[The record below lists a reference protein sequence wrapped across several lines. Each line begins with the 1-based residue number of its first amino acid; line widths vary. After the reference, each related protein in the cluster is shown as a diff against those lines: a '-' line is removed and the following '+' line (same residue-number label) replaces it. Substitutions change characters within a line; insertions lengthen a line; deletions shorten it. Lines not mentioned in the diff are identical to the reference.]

1 LILTGG
7 FLLLGIFLFGLLSTS
22 YVQTRIVQQLTK
34 NFTQTT
40 QQQILFEDLR
50 LRWNGKLE
58 FYNFYLE
65 DHHKDTLLFVKS
77 LRTSL
82 LDFKG
87 LQQNNFDLSKL
98 EAEGFF
104 IKLKKYRGEE
114 THSLK
119 ILLEKYK
126 KDSSKKRNTRFKIDD
141 LDLERVSFV
150 YEDENQTKAQSLRF
164 DSLDLDANDFLFEE
178 NQLKVQLKNLEGVMQ
193 TPQVKPLRTTAL
205 IHYEPGRLQLT
216 EWQLVSKESKLVG
229 SLELLGAEGSLR
241 NFKST
246 GMLQMNVVSSHLDF
260 ATLFPEDSNL
270 KNIPALEASFKA
282 KGKLQELEL
291 SPLVLSHPHL
301 NFDGSLLL
309 NKVFDPSISDLK
321 LTMKALQIDME
332 LLNSLSFIPTPLKEE
347 LSRVSDLNLTGVT
360 SINLDS
366 IQFDLEANN
375 PWGKFKINGG
385 LGKGILDQSKSG
397 KGFAVNATIKDLSLS
412 PWIAQ
417 NLELVFGGSV
427 KAQGD
432 FSDKQNPQF
441 TWQIDKASLVSKN
454 LTLTGIA
461 SEGKLEQQQL
471 RNTLSINSVPV
482 KLKSDLLYNT
492 QTSPP
497 QTTLLINISQWDLN
511 AVGLQLDTGK
521 RNFKGVILSNF
532 KGNRLDELEGE
543 IKISS
548 AAIENEL
555 QTVDLNPITI
565 RQTLQENQNLLQI
578 ENNDCIAGEARGLF
592 ETSKL
597 SALLQHTFHQVYPFL
612 PDKEVVQGQ
621 SVTFKL
627 KIYEKLLDALYP
639 SFSISENIALNGKID
654 SAEGRSQFVLDAPL
668 LRYKDIQFQKLHFQV
683 DTKNPI
689 YNTFLSVAQVSHEY
703 YKGKDFNLISTKLR
717 DTLFFRSEFEGTSRT
732 KSSFEVNFYHTRESN
747 GTSHF
752 GVKKSVV
759 PLGSDTWTINPEN
772 SNKQK
777 LSYFPDNK
785 QTRLSALK
793 ATSEDQSIALS
804 GMYLNSEAFNLNLDV
819 EDLILQNILPSV
831 PTFTLAGKGNLEF
844 TIVRS
849 TEENNLGIS
858 ATIDSLNING
868 EDLGDLDLSA
878 NGNTELNAYF
888 ADLDLRQSGQQ
899 KMGLKGLWRG
909 LEDPSLNF
917 NLNFND
923 LDLAFLSPLGKKAVN
938 NIRGKVGGE
947 VTLWGPLKDLKHE
960 GTLDWTRGGFGVPFL
975 NLDYEIEPTQVR
987 LSNQTFNFKTAVLND
1002 TDQGTSGVLNGNFS
1016 HTNFSNWVTDLEISS
1031 ERMLLLNTEQK
1042 PESLFF
1048 GEGFLQGTVQLRGPT
1063 KGLQISLQG
1072 ATEQGTSI
1080 KIPWS
1085 ENYGLSDT
1093 SFVRFVNKY
1102 AKDGNRK
1109 ETVQQQIEEVKGL
1122 ELDFEL
1128 DVNNKAT
1135 VEIVIDQE
1143 TGSFLSGRGA
1153 GNLFMEVN
1161 TLGKFNMWGDF
1172 ITYDGIYNFKNL
1184 GVIDKKF
1191 DVKPGGTIVWEGNPL
1206 EAQMDLEAVYD
1217 VPGGANPALLLDNP
1231 NFNKKIPT
1239 EVLIRLQGNLLK
1251 PDDPVF
1257 EIGFPNTSGTVAS
1270 EINYRLADP
1279 QRSQLQAIS
1288 LLSQG
1293 IFINEVSVSMQGITN
1308 NLYQKAS
1315 DIVSN
1320 LISEE
1325 NDKLKVGIDYLQ
1337 GDKSALLDIAT
1348 EDRLGFTLSTQISD
1362 KILLNGKIGVPVGG
1376 VEQTLIVGNVQIDFI
1391 LNEEGSLRAKVFNK
1405 ENEFRYIGD
1414 ELGYTQ
1420 GVGLSYDVD
1429 FNTFKELIQKI
1440 TSQKTLDSELLNA
1453 AQQSE
1458 ENNLIKFVKKTDL

>member
-1 LILTGG
+1 MILTGG

-119 ILLEKYK
+119 ILLEKFK

-178 NQLKVQLKNLEGVMQ
+178 NQLKVQLENLEGVMQ

-246 GMLQMNVVSSHLDF
+246 GVFQMNVVSSHLDF

-282 KGKLQELEL
+282 KGKLQELEI

-301 NFDGSLLL
+301 SFDGSLLV
-309 NKVFDPSISDLK
+309 NRVFDPSVTELK
-321 LTMKALQIDME
+321 LAMKALQIDTE
-332 LLNSLSFIPTPLKEE
+332 ILNSLSFIPTPLKEE
-347 LSRVSDLNLTGVT
+347 LSRVSDLKLAGVT
-360 SINLDS
+360 SINSDS

-385 LGKGILDQSKSG
+385 LGKGILDQSKPG
-397 KGFAVNATIKDLSLS
+397 KGFTVNTTIKDLSLS

-417 NLELVFGGSV
+417 NLELVFGGNV

-432 FSDKQNPQF
+432 FSQEQNPQF
-441 TWQIDKASLVSKN
+441 SWQIDRASLTSKN
-454 LTLTGIA
+454 LTLKGIV
-461 SEGKLEQQQL
+461 SEGKLEQRQL

-482 KLKSDLLYNT
+482 KLKSDLLYNY
-492 QTSPP
+492 QSSPP
-497 QTTLLINISQWDLN
+497 QTTLLANISQWDLN

-521 RNFKGVILSNF
+521 RNFKGVILSNLS
-532 KGNRLDELEGE
+532 GNHLDELEGE

-548 AAIENEL
+548 ASIENE
-555 QTVDLNPITI
+555 QQIVVLNPISI
-565 RQTLQENQNLLQI
+565 RQELRGNQTLLKI
-578 ENNDCIAGEARGLF
+578 ENSDCIAGEARGQF
-592 ETSKL
+592 KTSKL
-597 SALLQHTFHQVYPFL
+597 NALLQHTFHQVYPFL
-612 PDKEVVQGQ
+612 PDKEIVQGQ
-621 SVTFKL
+621 EASFKL
-627 KIYEKLLDALYP
+627 KIYKKLLDALYP
-639 SFSISENIALNGKID
+639 SFSISENIDLNGKID

-668 LRYKDIQFQKLHFQV
+668 LRFNDIQFRQLHFQV

-689 YNTFLSVAQVSHEY
+689 YNTFLSVAQVSHQY
-703 YKGKDFNLISTKLR
+703 YKVKDFNLISTQLR
-717 DTLFFRSEFEGTSRT
+717 DTLFFRSEFEGASPN
-732 KSSFEVNFYHTRESN
+732 KSPYEVNFYHTRESN

-777 LSYFPDNK
+777 LSYFPGNK

-793 ATSEDQSIALS
+793 ANSKDQSIALS
-804 GMYLNSEAFNLNLDV
+804 GTYLNAATYDLKLVVD
-819 EDLILQNILPSV
+819 DLILENSIPSP

-844 TIVRS
+844 NMVRS
-849 TEENNLGIS
+849 SEKNNLELNTTIS
-858 ATIDSLNING
+858 ALNING
-868 EDLGDLDLSA
+868 EDLGNLALTA
-878 NGNTELNAYF
+878 KGNTKLNTYYANLELI
-888 ADLDLRQSGQQ
+888 QSSQ
-899 KMGLKGLWRG
+899 KNFVIKGLWQG
-909 LEDPSLNF
+909 LKEPSLNF

-923 LDLAFLSPLGKKAVN
+923 LDLAFLSPLGKKALN
-938 NIRGKVGGE
+938 EIRGKVGGD
-947 VTLWGPLKDLKHE
+947 VTLWGPLKELRHE
-960 GTLDWTRGGFGVPFL
+960 GELNWTDGGFRVPFL
-975 NLDYEIEPTQVR
+975 NLDYEIESTKVS
-987 LSNQTFNFKTAVLND
+987 LSNQNFNFKAAILNDTSQGTSAVLN
-1002 TDQGTSGVLNGNFS
+1002 GSLS
-1016 HTNFSNWVTDLEISS
+1016 HTNFSNWATDLEISS
-1031 ERMLLLNTEQK
+1031 DRMLLLNTEQK
-1042 PESLFF
+1042 PEALFF
-1048 GEGFLQGTVQLRGPT
+1048 GEGFLDGTVRLQGPT
-1063 KGLQISLQG
+1063 KGLRISLQG
-1072 ATEQGTSI
+1072 ETEQGTSI

-1102 AKDGNRK
+1102 AKNGNRK
-1109 ETVQQQIEEVKGL
+1109 ETLPKRIEEVKGL

-1128 DVNNKAT
+1128 DVNNEAT
-1135 VEIVIDQE
+1135 VEIVIDQQ

-1191 DVKPGGTIVWEGNPL
+1191 DLKPGGTIVWEGNPL
-1206 EAQMDLEAVYD
+1206 EAQMNLEAVYD

-1251 PDDPVF
+1251 PDDPIF

-1440 TSQKTLDSELLNA
+1440 TSQKTIDLELLNA
-1453 AQQSE
+1453 AQQRE
-1458 ENNLIKFVKKTDL
+1458 ENSLIKFVKKTDL